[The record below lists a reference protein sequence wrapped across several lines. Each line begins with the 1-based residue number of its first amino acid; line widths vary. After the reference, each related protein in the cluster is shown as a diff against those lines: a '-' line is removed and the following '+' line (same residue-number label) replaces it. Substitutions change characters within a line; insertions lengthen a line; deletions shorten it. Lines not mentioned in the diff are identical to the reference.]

1 MYKFFSIKSFFLN
14 CFLISLFLLL
24 ISQNSVFGQIGGK
37 TSLEF
42 INLPTHAR
50 VISLGGANI
59 TSQDAG
65 NQQDINMHIENPA
78 LLTDETHDRFSLAYY
93 GYSAGISNVNLAYG
107 HSFDKLGRFSNLAFS
122 FQYLDYGN
130 IESYDALGNSLGQI
144 NASEYSFGVSNS
156 QKFDAFRVGGTLKIA
171 GSQLAGFNATGVY
184 LDLGGTL
191 THPDK
196 DLRFGLVMNN
206 LGFLINNYSPTS
218 EYGMPMNILLG
229 ASFKPEKMPVRF
241 SMTLQQ
247 LFKNNIA
254 YNDSSRSTTLDANGQ
269 VIVEET
275 SAVDKALRRVVLG
288 AEIIFSKN
296 FNVRGGYNF
305 LRRREL
311 TVTARPAFVGFSFGG
326 VLRVRS
332 FEFAYSRSLAHI
344 AGGTNNFTLTLDTK
358 KLFRKN

>member
-1 MYKFFSIKSFFLN
+1 MYKFLSNKLFFLSSFSI
-14 CFLISLFLLL
+14 LFYLLL
-24 ISQNSVFGQIGGK
+24 AQNSVFGQIGGK

-50 VISLGGANI
+50 IIGLGGANI

-65 NQQDINMHIENPA
+65 EQQDINMHIENPA
-78 LLTDETHDRFSLAYY
+78 LLTDATHDRLSLAYY

-107 HSFDKLGRFSNLAFS
+107 HDFKKLGRFSNLAFS

-144 NASEYSFGVSNS
+144 NASEYSFGVSHS

-171 GSQLAGFNATGVY
+171 GSQLAGYNATGVY

-206 LGFLINNYSPTS
+206 LGFLISNYSPTS
-218 EYGMPMNILLG
+218 DYEMPMNILLG
-229 ASFKPEKMPVRF
+229 ASLKPEKMPVRF
-241 SMTLQQ
+241 SLTLQQ
-247 LFKNNIA
+247 LFRKNIA
-254 YNDSSRSTTLDANGQ
+254 YNDPARSTTLDANGQ
-269 VIVEET
+269 VVVEET
-275 SAVDKALRRVVLG
+275 SAVDKAFRRIVLG

-296 FNVRGGYNF
+296 FNLRAGYNF

-344 AGGTNNFTLTLDTK
+344 AGGTNNFTITLDTK

>member
-1 MYKFFSIKSFFLN
+1 MTLFFLFVSQN
-14 CFLISLFLLL
+14 FLLA
-24 ISQNSVFGQIGGK
+24 QIGGK

-50 VISLGGANI
+50 VIGLGGTNI

-65 NQQDINMHIENPA
+65 EQQDINMHIENPA
-78 LLTDETHDRFSLAYY
+78 LLTEQTHERFSLAYY

-107 HSFDKLGRFSNLAFS
+107 HDFEKLGAFSNLAFS

-144 NASEYSFGVSNS
+144 NASEYSFGITNS
-156 QKFDAFRVGGTLKIA
+156 QQFDAFRVGGTLKIA

-191 THPDK
+191 THPEK
-196 DLRFGLVMNN
+196 DLRFGIVMNN
-206 LGFLINNYSPTS
+206 LGFLISNYSPTS
-218 EYGMPMNILLG
+218 DYEMPMNILLG
-229 ASFKPEKMPVRF
+229 ASFKPEKMPIRF
-241 SMTLQQ
+241 SMTLHQ
-247 LFKNNIA
+247 LFRQNIA
-254 YNDSSRSTTLDANGQ
+254 YNDPSRSTTLDANGQ
-269 VIVEET
+269 VVVEEI
-275 SAVDKALRRVVLG
+275 SAVNKMIRRVVLG

-296 FNVRGGYNF
+296 FNVRAGYNF

-326 VLRVRS
+326 VLRIRS

>member
-1 MYKFFSIKSFFLN
+1 MYKLFSTKLFFLN
-14 CFLISLFLLL
+14 SFLFFLF
-24 ISQNSVFGQIGGK
+24 ISQNLVFGQIGGK

-50 VISLGGANI
+50 VIGLGGANI
-59 TSQDAG
+59 TSQDTES
-65 NQQDINMHIENPA
+65 QQDINMHIENPA
-78 LLTDETHDRFSLAYY
+78 LLNEQTHERLSLAYY
-93 GYSAGISNVNLAYG
+93 GYSAGISNLNLAYG
-107 HSFDKLGRFSNLAFS
+107 HNFKKLGRFSNLAFS

-144 NASEYSFGVSNS
+144 NANEYSFGITNA
-156 QKFDAFRVGGTLKIA
+156 QKFDAFSVGATLKIA
-171 GSQLAGFNATGVY
+171 GSQLAGYNSTGIY

-191 THPDK
+191 THPEK

-206 LGFLINNYSPTS
+206 LGFLISNYSPTS
-218 EYGMPMNILLG
+218 EYEMPMNILLG

-247 LFKNNIA
+247 LFRKNIA
-254 YNDSSRSTTLDANGQ
+254 YNDPSRSTTLDANGQ
-269 VIVEET
+269 VVVEEI
-275 SAVDKALRRVVLG
+275 SAIDKAIRRVVLG

-296 FNVRGGYNF
+296 FNVRAGYNF
-305 LRRREL
+305 LRRKEL
-311 TVTARPAFVGFSFGG
+311 ILTAKPAFVGFSFGG

-332 FEFAYSRSLAHI
+332 FEFAYSRSLMHI

>member
-1 MYKFFSIKSFFLN
+1 MYKLFFTKSFFLN
-14 CFLISLFLLL
+14 SFLVFIFLLTN
-24 ISQNSVFGQIGGK
+24 QNSVFAQIGGK

-42 INLPTHAR
+42 INLPTHGR
-50 VISLGGANI
+50 VIALGGTNI
-59 TSQDAG
+59 TSQDTG
-65 NQQDINMHIENPA
+65 EQQDINMHIENPA
-78 LLTDETHDRFSLAYY
+78 LLTEETHDRFSLAYY
-93 GYSAGISNVNLAYG
+93 GYSAGISNINLAYG
-107 HSFDKLGRFSNLAFS
+107 HDFKKLGRFSNLAFS
-122 FQYLDYGN
+122 FQYLDYGT
-130 IESYDALGNSLGQI
+130 IESYDALGNSLGEIQ
-144 NASEYSFGVSNS
+144 ASEYSFGISHS

-171 GSQLAGFNATGVY
+171 GSQLAGFNATGVF

-191 THPDK
+191 THPEK

-206 LGFLINNYSPTS
+206 LGFLIQNYSPTS
-218 EYGMPMNILLG
+218 SYEMPMNILLG
-229 ASFKPEKMPVRF
+229 ASFKPEKMPIRF

-247 LFKNNIA
+247 LFRKNIV
-254 YNDSSRSTTLDANGQ
+254 YNDPARSTTLDANGQ

-275 SAVDKALRRVVLG
+275 SAIDKALRRVVLG

-296 FNVRGGYNF
+296 FNLRAGYNF

-311 TVTARPAFVGFSFGG
+311 VVTARPAFVGFSFGG

-332 FEFAYSRSLAHI
+332 FEFAYSRSLMHI

>member
-1 MYKFFSIKSFFLN
+1 MGFQTFVL
-14 CFLISLFLLL
+14 
-24 ISQNSVFGQIGGK
+24 GQIGGK

-50 VISLGGANI
+50 VIGLGGANI
-59 TSQDAG
+59 TSQDVG
-65 NQQDINMHIENPA
+65 SQQDINMHIENPA
-78 LLTDETHDRFSLAYY
+78 LLTTEAHDRLSLAYY

-107 HSFDKLGRFSNLAFS
+107 HDFNKLGRFSNLGFS
-122 FQYLDYGN
+122 FQYLNYGN
-130 IESYDALGNSLGQI
+130 IESYDALGNSLGEI
-144 NASEYSFGVSNS
+144 NASEYSFGVSHS
-156 QKFDAFRVGGTLKIA
+156 QKFDAFRVGATLKIA
-171 GSQLAGFNATGVY
+171 GSQLAGFTATGVF

-206 LGFLINNYSPTS
+206 LGFLISNYSPTS
-218 EYGMPMNILLG
+218 EYTMPMNILLG

-247 LFKNNIA
+247 LFRRNIA
-254 YNDSSRSTTLDANGQ
+254 YNDPTRSTTLDANGQ
-269 VIVEET
+269 LIVEET
-275 SAVDKALRRVVLG
+275 TAIDRAIRRVVLG
-288 AEIIFSKN
+288 AEVIFNKN
-296 FNVRGGYNF
+296 FNLRAGYNF

-311 TVTARPAFVGFSFGG
+311 VVTARPAFVGFSFGG
-326 VLRVRS
+326 VVRIRS

-344 AGGTNNFTLTLDTK
+344 AGGTNNFTITLDTK